1 MSSPRVSAPANAAT
15 DAITRT
21 RPKDRFVTVDGLSTR
36 YIEAGEG
43 HPVLLLHGASLGSS
57 ADVFIRNLGPLARAG
72 FRAIAFDQPGF
83 GLSDAPSDH
92 SPAYRRDFIAK
103 FMDALN
109 IGRAALVGHSQAGN
123 PAVQLALKEPARY
136 SHVIVLGTGSLLPPL
151 DGAGDSEG
159 AAQQRL
165 ERRMA
170 AEEPTIEDTRK
181 LLEANLFHHEL
192 ITPDELALRHSRSIG
207 KNFESFVA
215 RNELAETAPAKE
227 PKIPIWQR
235 LTEIQ
240 QPLLLIFG
248 REDRAK
254 AAERAHLLKE
264 KFPQLDVHVVPGC
277 KHLVPWDAAEEFLRL
292 ALPVLR
298 K

>member
-1 MSSPRVSAPANAAT
+1 MSSDT
-15 DAITRT
+15 ITRV
-21 RPKDRFVTVDGLSTR
+21 KDKFVTVDGLNTR
-36 YIEAGEG
+36 YIEEGAG

-57 ADVFIRNLGPLARAG
+57 ADVFIRNLAPLARAG

-83 GLSDAPSDH
+83 GLTDAPQDH
-92 SPAYRRDFIAK
+92 APAYRRDFIPK
-103 FMDALN
+103 FMDAL
-109 IGRAALVGHSQAGN
+109 GLKSAALVGHSQAGN

-192 ITPDELALRHSRSIG
+192 ITQDELALRHSRSIG
-207 KNFESFVA
+207 PAFEAFVA
-215 RNELAETAPAKE
+215 RNRLAEEAPAKE
-227 PKIPIWQR
+227 PKTPMWQR
-235 LTEIQ
+235 LAEVS

-254 AAERAHLLKE
+254 AAERAALLKQ
-264 KFPQLDVHVVPGC
+264 KLPQLDVHIVAGC
-277 KHLVPWDAAEEFLRL
+277 KHLVPWDAADEWVRL
-292 ALPVLR
+292 AVPVL
-298 K
+298 KK